1 MRYIYNKLVR
11 DKIPSNINSC
21 PDKNAT
27 YKILS
32 DEEYITELNK
42 KLLEESNEF
51 VCENDIEELAD
62 LLEVIE
68 TIMKVK
74 NLTWDEV
81 RKIQMEKKEKKGGFE
96 NKIYLESV
104 DE

>member
-1 MRYIYNKLVR
+1 MKYIYNKLVR

-21 PDKNAT
+21 ADKNAT

-32 DEEYITELNK
+32 NEEYITELNK

-62 LLEVIE
+62 LMEVIE

-81 RKIQMEKKEKKGGFE
+81 RKIQMEKKEKKGGFD

-104 DE
+104 EE